1 MGAVGGNKRGTMSAD
16 SNSCVS
22 DSDVDSLFTSQ
33 RKNIEGLMRASQVAL
48 DGAVAVWRHQLDFA
62 ESAAKR
68 YSQLASDLAQKRGSA
83 NEQLASCVEYFKHD
97 FETNLLNART
107 LLEISTKASRDSMQI
122 VNERIDASL
131 GEALRKH
138 DKRNA

>member
-1 MGAVGGNKRGTMSAD
+1 MDEVGGNKRGTVSAD
-16 SNSCVS
+16 NDSS
-22 DSDVDSLFTSQ
+22 DSNADLLLSSQ
-33 RKNIEGLMRASQVAL
+33 RKNIEGLVRASQVAL

-68 YSQLASDLAQKRGSA
+68 YSQLASSLAQKRGSP
-83 NEQLASCVEYFKHD
+83 NEQIASCVEHFKHD
-97 FETNLLNART
+97 FETNLHNART

-131 GEALRKH
+131 GEALRRQ
-138 DKRNA
+138 DK